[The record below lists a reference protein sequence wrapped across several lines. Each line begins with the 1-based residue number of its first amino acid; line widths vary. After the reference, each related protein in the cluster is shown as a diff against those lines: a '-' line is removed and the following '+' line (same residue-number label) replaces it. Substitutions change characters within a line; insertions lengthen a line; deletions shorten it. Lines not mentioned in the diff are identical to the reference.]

1 MLHKRPQMDDPKNT
15 LAWKIMS
22 IQAISFLTVLGHA
35 LAVFLSLKVSL
46 FPGSDVLLSIVS
58 TCAQIIAGLYG
69 ITMAG
74 YTFFLSRID
83 AFIASDATL
92 DYIVASIKR
101 RFKSLIWY
109 ITMNAPLTA
118 AP

>member
-1 MLHKRPQMDDPKNT
+1 MDC
-15 LAWKIMS
+15 W
-22 IQAISFLTVLGHA
+22 LTYQWIPIV
-35 LAVFLSLKVSL
+35 
-46 FPGSDVLLSIVS
+46 VS

-83 AFIASDATL
+83 ALIASDATL

-101 RFKSLIWY
+101 QFKSLIWY